1 MAFGSSSLDQMLE
14 EAAPLL
20 PCLAVHLQT
29 LQPRLQAAMQYR
41 REATELTARAVVIAA
56 AMARTCHR
64 KMCAGMNGCCQLCV
78 VSKLPRACFQRWHR

>member
-41 REATELTARAVVIAA
+41 REATELTARAVANAA
-56 AMARTCHR
+56 AMARGPATE
-64 KMCAGMNGCCQLCV
+64 KCAL
-78 VSKLPRACFQRWHR
+78 A